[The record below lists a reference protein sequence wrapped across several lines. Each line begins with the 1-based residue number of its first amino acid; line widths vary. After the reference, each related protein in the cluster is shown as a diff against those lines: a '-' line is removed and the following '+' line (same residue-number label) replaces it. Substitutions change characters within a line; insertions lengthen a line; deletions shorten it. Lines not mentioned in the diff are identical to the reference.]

1 MIKRMISLLMIA
13 VLVLGLLAACGKDGP
28 LTVEDAKAVALQD
41 LGLKERQ
48 VDSID
53 VHMTAIGDSVGY
65 AVYISQ
71 GEENWEYIIDG
82 ISGEIVSKAETD
94 QGHHH

>member
-1 MIKRMISLLMIA
+1 MTKRIISLVMIA

-28 LTVEDAKAVALQD
+28 LTAEDAKKIVLND

-53 VHMTAIGDSVGY
+53 VHMSPAGDSVAYVVYVSKGEAHWQY
-65 AVYISQ
+65 A
-71 GEENWEYIIDG
+71 IDG
-82 ISGEIVSKAETD
+82 ISGEILSKAETEH
-94 QGHHH
+94 GHSH

>member
-1 MIKRMISLLMIA
+1 MIKRTISLLMIA

-28 LTVEDAKAVALQD
+28 LTAEDAKAVALQD